1 MTDNLP
7 HEEHVILEASLG
19 KDNIIY
25 VTASGRFTNQHLEDF
40 MTWVNHLQSLI
51 VTQSATGTTVPICAD
66 VSGVT
71 HFETKIVRALRDMM
85 NDNKKYG
92 LKTAIVGAN
101 NMMQMLL
108 DAIVALTGRTNI
120 RQFPAQK
127 EALDWLLSTSQ
138 E

>member
-1 MTDNLP
+1 MADKLL
-7 HEEHVILEASLG
+7 HGEHVVLEASLG
-19 KDNIIY
+19 EDNVIY
-25 VTASGRFTNQHLEDF
+25 VTASGRFTNQHHEQF
-40 MTWVNHLQSLI
+40 MDWVNHLQSLI
-51 VTQSATGTTVPICAD
+51 LTESATQSTVRICAD

-127 EALDWLLSTSQ
+127 EALDWLQSVSA

>member
-1 MTDNLP
+1 MTDNIS
-7 HEEHVILEASLG
+7 HVEPVVLEASLG
-19 KDNIIY
+19 ADNIIY
-25 VTASGRFTNQHLEDF
+25 VTASGRFTNQHYELF
-40 MTWVNHLQSLI
+40 MSWVNHLQSLI
-51 VTQSATGTTVPICAD
+51 VTQGATETTVPICAD

-120 RQFPAQK
+120 RQFPVQK
-127 EALDWLLSTSQ
+127 EALDWLQSAKSD
-138 E
+138 